1 MTARSKKAA
10 VQTVPKKSPKGVKFF
25 ALKPR
30 VSEKAYALSEQANTY
45 IFDVPSGANK
55 LDTSKAVTF
64 QYEVTVTGVR
74 MAGIPGKRLRTY
86 RQRGRKFVQ
95 GQRSDIR
102 KAYVT
107 LKVGD
112 KLPIFAAV
120 EEPKTPEKET
130 K

>member
-10 VQTVPKKSPKGVKFF
+10 LETAPKKMPTGVKLF

-30 VSEKAYALSEQANTY
+30 VSEKAYALSEQGNTY
-45 IFDVPSGANK
+45 IFDVPGGANK
-55 LDTSKAVTF
+55 FDISKAVTF

-74 MAGIPGKRLRTY
+74 MAGVPGKQLRTY
-86 RQRGRKFVQ
+86 RRRGRKFVQ

-107 LKVGD
+107 LKDGD

-120 EEPKTPEKET
+120 EETKTPEKET